1 MAQVSYASA
10 ALWSP
15 LGATI
20 VWGDRWPMTPLEGA
34 TRSYNQL
41 TMTGDLPGC
50 CLNVFSPSFNFHEI
64 CWEVL
69 IPK

>member
-1 MAQVSYASA
+1 MDFSRRMGQVSYASA

-20 VWGDRWPMTPLEGA
+20 GA

-41 TMTGDLPGC
+41 TVTGDLPGC
-50 CLNVFSPSFNFHEI
+50 CLDVFGIPSFNFHEI